1 MADMLGRII
10 LAIVAVALAAVT
22 ALELR
27 AELDYQHGQELF
39 SEVSQKGF
47 AADEADDIG
56 RARDNL
62 ERASDLRPGTTA
74 LVAQAF
80 LEKSAGRPAKAEAL
94 ARQATRREPENV
106 ATWQAL
112 LSTSRDADE
121 RARAQQELLVL
132 DPLNG
137 ER

>member
-27 AELDYQHGQELF
+27 AELDYQHGQKLF
-39 SEVSQKGF
+39 ADVSQKGF
-47 AADEADDIG
+47 AANAEDDVEH
-56 RARDNL
+56 ARDSL

-80 LEKSAGRPAKAEAL
+80 LEKSAGNPEGAEAL

-121 RARAQQELLVL
+121 RARAQQELLEL
-132 DPLNG
+132 DPLHG

>member
-10 LAIVAVALAAVT
+10 LATVAVALAAVT

-27 AELDYQHGQELF
+27 AELDYHHGQELF

-47 AADEADDIG
+47 AADAADDIE
-56 RARDNL
+56 RSRDSL
-62 ERASDLRPGTTA
+62 ERASDMRPGTTA

-80 LEKSAGRPAKAEAL
+80 LEKSAGRPEEAEAL

-106 ATWQAL
+106 ATWHAL

-121 RARAQQELLVL
+121 RARAQQELVLL
-132 DPLNG
+132 DPLHG

>member
-10 LAIVAVALAAVT
+10 LATAAVALVAVT

-27 AELDYQHGQELF
+27 AELDYQHGQDLF
-39 SEVSQKGF
+39 SEVSQQGF
-47 AADEADDIG
+47 AADATDEIE
-56 RARDNL
+56 RARDSL
-62 ERASDLRPGTTA
+62 DRASDLRPGTNA

-80 LEKSAGRPAKAEAL
+80 LEKSAGHPEVAAAL
-94 ARQATRREPENV
+94 ARQATHREPENV

-121 RARAQQELLVL
+121 RARSQQELLLL
-132 DPLNG
+132 DPLHG
-137 ER
+137 QR

>member
-1 MADMLGRII
+1 MADMLGRIT
-10 LAIVAVALAAVT
+10 LATVAIALAAAT

-27 AELDYQHGQELF
+27 AELDYHHGQDLF
-39 SEVSQKGF
+39 SDVSQNGF
-47 AADEADDIG
+47 AADEADDIE
-56 RARDNL
+56 RARDSL
-62 ERASDLRPGTTA
+62 ERASDLRPGTNA

-80 LEKSAGRPAKAEAL
+80 LERNVGRPAEAAAL

-121 RARAQQELLVL
+121 RARAQRELLLL
-132 DPLNG
+132 DPLHG
-137 ER
+137 QR

>member
-27 AELDYQHGQELF
+27 AELDYQHGQKLF
-39 SEVSQKGF
+39 SDVSQKGF
-47 AADEADDIG
+47 AADDVEH
-56 RARDNL
+56 ARDSL

-80 LEKSAGRPAKAEAL
+80 LEKSAGNPEGAEAL

-121 RARAQQELLVL
+121 RARAQQELLEL
-132 DPLNG
+132 DPLHG